1 MAVHTGTMSESIVI
15 SAVQQKKMKV
25 FLRLITGSDSKKG
38 RLEINYKGEWGT
50 ICSHGF
56 NHVDA
61 AVACRQLGYCSGQ
74 RISNNY
80 VNDGI
85 GNIWLVDIHCSGSEN
100 KLINCTYSSD
110 ASHCSHEYD
119 VGVHCYL
126 SCPAEE
132 DEGLLRLITGSDS
145 KKGRLE
151 INYKGEWGTICS
163 HGFNHVDAAVA
174 CRQLGYC
181 SGQRISNNYVNDGI
195 GNIWLVD
202 IHCSG
207 SENKLINCTYSSDAS
222 HCSHGYDVGVHCYL
236 SCPAEEDEGLLRLIT
251 GSASNKGRL
260 EINYKGEW
268 GTICSHGFNHVDAA
282 VACRQLGYCSGQ
294 RIPNKYV
301 DDGSGNILLVD
312 IHCSGSENKLINC
325 TYSSDA
331 SHCSHGYDVGVHC
344 YLSCPA
350 EEDEGLLRLI
360 TGSASNKGRLEINYK
375 GEWGTICSHGF
386 NHVDAAVACRQLG
399 YCSGQRISNNYVND
413 GIGNIWLVDIHCSG
427 SENKLINCTYSSDAS
442 HCSHGYDV
450 GVHCYLSCPAEE
462 DEGLLRLITGS
473 ASNKG
478 RLEINYKGEWGT
490 ICSHGFNH
498 VDAAVACRQLGYC
511 SGQRIPNKYVDD
523 GSGNILLVDIHCSGS
538 ENKLINCT
546 YSSDASHCSHGYDV
560 GVHCYLSCPA
570 EDDEGRL
577 RLISNFVE
585 HKGRLEINYKGEW
598 GTICHTRFDHV
609 DAAVAC
615 KQLGYC
621 SGEMIPSNYVDDGQG
636 TIWLD
641 DIHCS
646 GSENKLINCTYSI
659 DTSHCSHWY
668 DVGIDCFLNC
678 STENEVN
685 SVLDYKQLL
694 LIAVPT
700 IGVLE

>member
-1 MAVHTGTMSESIVI
+1 MHLLFIYSSGQRIPYNYVDDGSGNIWLVDIHCSGSENKLINCTYSSDASHCSHGYDVGVHCYLSCPAEEDEGSSGQRISNNYVNDGIGNIWLVDIHCSGSENKLINCTYSSDASHCSHGYDVGVHCYLSCPAEEDEGSSGQRI
-15 SAVQQKKMKV
+15 SNNYVNDGIGNIWLVDIHCSGSENKLINCTYSSDASHCSHGYDVGV
-25 FLRLITGSDSKKG
+25 HCYLSCPAEEDEGLLRLITGSDSKKG

-61 AVACRQLGYCSGQ
+61 AVACRQLGYCSGQRISNNYVNDGIGNIWLVDIHCSGSENKLINCTYSSDASHCSHEYDVGVHCYLSCPAEEDEGSSGQ

-222 HCSHGYDVGVHCYL
+222 HCSHGYDVGIHCYL

-251 GSASNKGRL
+251 GSDSK
-260 EINYKGEW
+260 
-268 GTICSHGFNHVDAA
+268 
-282 VACRQLGYCSGQ
+282 
-294 RIPNKYV
+294 
-301 DDGSGNILLVD
+301 
-312 IHCSGSENKLINC
+312 
-325 TYSSDA
+325 
-331 SHCSHGYDVGVHC
+331 
-344 YLSCPA
+344 
-350 EEDEGLLRLI
+350 
-360 TGSASNKGRLEINYK
+360 KGRLEINYK

-450 GVHCYLSCPAEE
+450 GIHCYLSCPAEE

-473 ASNKG
+473 DSKKG

-498 VDAAVACRQLGYC
+498 VDAAVACRQLGYWC
-511 SGQRIPNKYVDD
+511 VLRSKQN
-523 GSGNILLVDIHCSGS
+523 H
-538 ENKLINCT
+538 KLCINE
-546 YSSDASHCSHGYDV
+546 
-560 GVHCYLSCPA
+560 L
-570 EDDEGRL
+570 
-577 RLISNFVE
+577 
-585 HKGRLEINYKGEW
+585 K
-598 GTICHTRFDHV
+598 
-609 DAAVAC
+609 
-615 KQLGYC
+615 
-621 SGEMIPSNYVDDGQG
+621 
-636 TIWLD
+636 
-641 DIHCS
+641 
-646 GSENKLINCTYSI
+646 
-659 DTSHCSHWY
+659 
-668 DVGIDCFLNC
+668 
-678 STENEVN
+678 
-685 SVLDYKQLL
+685 
-694 LIAVPT
+694 
-700 IGVLE
+700 